1 MSSSVNSTS
10 NSSTIV
16 NMVPIENSLAKKQYI
31 AKIIKTVVEKVNEL
45 ENVPSLKN
53 DLELLKYIVSLVLI
67 QVKPK
72 YKLSEEDIESIILT
86 ILIQIFNLN
95 PNEVDKVKEDIKFLQ
110 DNNLIKTFSSFQKG
124 ITSTIEYLK
133 KKLA

>member
-1 MSSSVNSTS
+1 MSSV

-31 AKIIKTVVEKVNEL
+31 AKIIKTVVSKVNEL

>member
-1 MSSSVNSTS
+1 MSSV

-31 AKIIKTVVEKVNEL
+31 ANIIKTVVSKVNEL

-53 DLELLKYIVSLVLI
+53 DLELLKYIVSLVLV

>member
-1 MSSSVNSTS
+1 
-10 NSSTIV
+10 
-16 NMVPIENSLAKKQYI
+16 
-31 AKIIKTVVEKVNEL
+31 
-45 ENVPSLKN
+45 
-53 DLELLKYIVSLVLI
+53 
-67 QVKPK
+67 VKPK

>member
-1 MSSSVNSTS
+1 MSSV

-31 AKIIKTVVEKVNEL
+31 ANIIKTVVSKVNEL

-53 DLELLKYIVSLVLI
+53 DLELLKYIVSLVLV

-72 YKLSEEDIESIILT
+72 YKLSEDDIESIILT

-124 ITSTIEYLK
+124 INSTIEYLK

>member
-1 MSSSVNSTS
+1 MSSV

-31 AKIIKTVVEKVNEL
+31 ANIIKTVVSKVNEL

-53 DLELLKYIVSLVLI
+53 DLELLKYIVSLVLV

-72 YKLSEEDIESIILT
+72 YKLSEDDIESIILT

-95 PNEVDKVKEDIKFLQ
+95 PNEVDKVKEDIKFLR